1 MVIPVPNKEPNI
13 ILSLLFHIID
23 VFIFYFRVVFI
34 AGASTHC
41 VFIVQMILLLLIVMV
56 SIYLIHRKQIM

>member
-23 VFIFYFRVVFI
+23 VFYFLFVVFI

-41 VFIVQMILLLLIVMV
+41 VFFVQMILLLLIVMV